1 MDIFLMIVAGL
12 FLLVGLLGNILPGL
26 PGVPLSYI
34 GLLLLHFTDKV
45 QFSAT
50 FLLVWAGITVLTIV
64 LDYLIPAWGTK
75 QFGGS
80 RWGVWGS
87 TIGLVIG
94 LFLGP
99 WGIIARSLC
108 RCSGFRTLRRKEC
121 PTGYQ
126 GWIRLFHR
134 TAYRHHT
141 QTHMQWHDDILLY
154 RSFGKIIRNPTTT
167 QLNNST
173 T

>member
-99 WGIIARSLC
+99 WGIIAGPFVGAVVFELFDGKNARQAIKAGFGSFIGLLTGTILKLI
-108 RCSGFRTLRRKEC
+108 CSGMMIYYYIEALVK
-121 PTGYQ
+121 
-126 GWIRLFHR
+126 
-134 TAYRHHT
+134 
-141 QTHMQWHDDILLY
+141 
-154 RSFGKIIRNPTTT
+154 
-167 QLNNST
+167 
-173 T
+173 